1 MKDINI
7 EIGQRIKERRKFMKY
22 TREKLAE
29 LVDISPQFLA
39 NIESGKKGMSFSTL
53 KKLCETLGM
62 SCDYVILGKTSG
74 GKHEQIDELLDNID
88 DRYMPIIEN
97 MLINVLQFITE
108 ASGKT
113 EN

>member
-1 MKDINI
+1 MCS
-7 EIGQRIKERRKFMKY
+7 F
-22 TREKLAE
+22 
-29 LVDISPQFLA
+29 FA

-62 SCDYVILGKTSG
+62 SCDYVIIGKTSG
-74 GKHEQIDELLDNID
+74 GKQEQVDELLDNID
-88 DRYMPIIEN
+88 ERYMPIIEN
-97 MLINVLQFITE
+97 MLISALRLITE

>member
-29 LVDISPQFLA
+29 MIDISPQFLA

-74 GKHEQIDELLDNID
+74 SKHKQIDELLNNID
-88 DRYMPIIEN
+88 ERYMPIIEN
-97 MLINVLQFITE
+97 MLISALRLITE
-108 ASGKT
+108 SSGKI

>member
-1 MKDINI
+1 
-7 EIGQRIKERRKFMKY
+7 
-22 TREKLAE
+22 
-29 LVDISPQFLA
+29 
-39 NIESGKKGMSFSTL
+39 MSFSTL

-88 DRYMPIIEN
+88 EHYMPIIEN
-97 MLINVLQFITE
+97 MLISVFRLIAE